1 MFNRVLICYS
11 NSKDPNREFTDK
23 LINILRI
30 KYQIN
35 DIVVNKIEDNKVIE
49 GKFDIAFSVGGDGT
63 MLRTIH
69 LADEVPIIGINLG
82 RKGFITN
89 IEPIDIMVA
98 LDKLFSGRYAVK
110 YTSFIEGYT
119 NGEIGWAVNDITIG
133 KKDFLKT
140 VHLELYVDNKFVG
153 SYICDGMLIS
163 TAFGST
169 AYNRALNDTIVHPNS
184 PVYIITPIGTAD
196 ASFKSLIVHHDSN
209 IKIKVLDNSASSDIV
224 VGFDGTQKVF
234 DLKDNEIE
242 IYRSSASFKTVELYG
257 YDYFENLRNKI

>member
-1 MFNRVLICYS
+1 MFERVLICYS
-11 NSKDPNREFTDK
+11 HSKDPNREFTNK
-23 LINILRI
+23 LMNIL
-30 KYQIN
+30 QIRYDID
-35 DIVVNKIEDNKVIE
+35 DIVINKIEDNLPID

-69 LADEVPIIGINLG
+69 LVDDVPIIGVNLG

-89 IEPIDIMVA
+89 IEPLDINVA
-98 LDKLFSGRYAVK
+98 LNNVFSGRYSVN

-153 SYICDGMLIS
+153 SYICDGMLVS

-169 AYNRALNDTIVHPNS
+169 AYNRALNNTIVHPNS

-224 VGFDGTQKVF
+224 VGFDGTQKVL